1 MTFAVTVVFKSTIL
15 FIFFT
20 LTKDVELAAY
30 AGLYPDQSL
39 MISGAFLFVTEA
51 LYVADA
57 INLLRSCVLQRYWL
71 ERLLI
76 FWTLWI
82 CDNFFFCLFFN
93 LVKEKVLELHLQLS
107 YLLGLAV
114 NSLLALLNM
123 TFLSDNCLGLL
134 L

>member
-1 MTFAVTVVFKSTIL
+1 MFESTIL

-82 CDNFFFCLFFN
+82 GDNFFFCLFFN

>member
-1 MTFAVTVVFKSTIL
+1 MTFAVTVVFESTIL

-82 CDNFFFCLFFN
+82 GDNFFFCLFFN

-123 TFLSDNCLGLL
+123 TFLSYNCFGLL